1 MSIDHREIHTLRF
14 VSLELVLQ
22 TMLRIRSRR
31 KNDQARRVAID
42 AMDDERAALPARPQM
57 GGQLLFDAVFV
68 ASSRQRHRQQAGRLV
83 DDDQGGIFV
92 DDLEPA
98 VCRSTPA
105 PAAAGAARPIHPD
118 TDAVPGLQAPAGIGR
133 RHLGVVQEDLPAL
146 ERSRGAAARAELA
159 GFRKEP
165 VEPRPS
171 RTRPDDEPEV
181 AFGRY
186 T

>member
-14 VSLELVLQ
+14 VSLELVLE
-22 TMLRIRSRR
+22 TMLRIRSGR
-31 KNDQARRVAID
+31 KHDQARRVAID
-42 AMDDERAALPARPQM
+42 TVDDERAALPARPQM

-98 VCRSTPA
+98 VCRSPPA
-105 PAAAGAARPIHPD
+105 PAAASAARPIHPD
-118 TDAVPGLQAPAGIGR
+118 PDAVPGLQAPAGIGR
-133 RHLGVVQEDLPAL
+133 RHLGVVQEDLAAL
-146 ERSRGAAARAELA
+146 ERRRGTAARAELA
-159 GFRKEP
+159 GFREEP
-165 VEPRPS
+165 VEPRPGG
-171 RTRPDDEPEV
+171 TRPDDEPEV